1 MFVVVVVVVVVVML
15 LLLCFVAVVMFCYLY
30 YVALLKMTSSH
41 RPTCFLASRYAEH
54 QTRKFTE
61 QVKHRKFKHNW
72 WIRGEF
78 NIDYTHLADLNIVS
92 CLPDKEL
99 ELYGCTVPELGME
112 LCVRDT
118 GPGEYFIQVRICH
131 KHTDIVMYS
140 SAVID
145 ICSL

>member
-1 MFVVVVVVVVVVML
+1 ML
-15 LLLCFVAVVMFCYLY
+15 SIKLENLQNRLSTV
-30 YVALLKMTSSH
+30 SS
-41 RPTCFLASRYAEH
+41 RTIGGS
-54 QTRKFTE
+54 
-61 QVKHRKFKHNW
+61 
-72 WIRGEF
+72 
-78 NIDYTHLADLNIVS
+78 DLNIMS